1 MKQLILV
8 LALFSFVELQ
18 GAILIVDNSPGS
30 GAPYSSLTSARNAA
44 SAGDTLMIQPS
55 AVPYGDF
62 TLNKHLVLIGPGHFL
77 EQGKNATLGVLT
89 ITSGADNSIITG
101 LRLSSV
107 TGAVFASAD
116 NITITRNY
124 IEGGTFVV
132 STYGSPSSSNNWII
146 EGNVLIES
154 STCGGCALIN
164 IRSSNAYN
172 WVIRNNILMTR
183 GGGNTNTRLF
193 SDLNAT
199 TTVYHNIIIH
209 RNPGYIFGG
218 TVGSWGNTSNDVLL
232 QNNIFW
238 VQNNNVDYLT
248 NCTNCQ
254 YVHNLSYSP
263 NGQIDTL
270 PGSTNLSNV
279 NPQFVKIPA
288 PNNAAFTYENDY
300 RCAPGSP
307 GATAASDGGMVGVY
321 GGGYRFSNNGDPV
334 GIPKIIEMI
343 LENVVIEEGNNA
355 NVRVKAVGGQP

>member
-1 MKQLILV
+1 MKQLILFIT
-8 LALFSFVELQ
+8 LFSFIEFQ

-30 GAPYSSLTSARNAA
+30 GAPYTSLTSASNAA
-44 SAGDTLMIQPS
+44 APGDTLMIQPS
-55 AVPYGDF
+55 AIYYGNF

-77 EQGKNATLGVLT
+77 EQGKNATIGTLSVTTG
-89 ITSGADNSIITG
+89 SSNSIITG
-101 LRLSSV
+101 LRMTSIN
-107 TGAVFASAD
+107 GAIFAKV
-116 NITITRNY
+116 NNLTISRNY

-132 STYGSPSSSNNWII
+132 GTYGSNSESNDWVV
-146 EGNVLIES
+146 EGNVMVES
-154 STCGGCALIN
+154 SNCGGCTLIN
-164 IRSSNAYN
+164 PRASISTN
-172 WVIRNNILMTR
+172 WVLRNNILITR
-183 GGGNTNTRLF
+183 VSNTNTRLF

-248 NCTNCQ
+248 NCSNCQ

-279 NPQFVKIPA
+279 DPQFVNIPA

-355 NVRVKAVGGQP
+355 SVRVKAVGGQP